1 MKTMH
6 YYDNGM
12 NPDGLIGT
20 FGFLIISLF
29 FTMLE
34 VSLPEVDEW
43 LTVIVH
49 LAQLAAAG
57 IAICVGLN
65 TIKEYRKKNRNK
77 PI

>member
-1 MKTMH
+1 MKAMH
-6 YYDNGM
+6 YYDGGVS
-12 NPDGLIGT
+12 PDGFIGT
-20 FGFLIISLF
+20 FGFLIISMF
-29 FTMLE
+29 FFLLE
-34 VSLPEVDEW
+34 ISLPQVDAW